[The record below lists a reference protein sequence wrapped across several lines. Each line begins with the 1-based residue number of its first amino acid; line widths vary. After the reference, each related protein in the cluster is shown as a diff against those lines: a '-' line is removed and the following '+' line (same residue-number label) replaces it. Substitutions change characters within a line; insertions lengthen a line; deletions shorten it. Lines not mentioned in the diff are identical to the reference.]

1 MRKKNQTL
9 LGLMLSSFIVNLGW
23 GAILPFM
30 AVYTDL
36 FFYDFD
42 WGFVIIDVATQI
54 GLLTSA
60 MMISRAFLAPIYGK
74 LSDKAGRKPVI
85 VVGLSMYVFLT
96 FGFGLATAFW
106 SLFLVRFLQ
115 GIASAL
121 VWPVAESAI
130 VDISEDEKRGRNL
143 GWFILSQSLGWA
155 IGPFLGSGLFAL
167 SKLLVP
173 TTILALVNTNIS
185 ALVQTD
191 ISALIQ
197 TNISAFRIT
206 FFILGG
212 ISFFAFIAFNFM
224 VIDPKTQ
231 KAKMSA
237 RELWI
242 ALKEVLITTGK
253 IRFGIPS
260 FLRPSFW
267 RERNGSLR
275 SIYFLS
281 FTNGFNFAMVFP
293 ILSLFL
299 VESYA
304 MTPEYIG
311 IIFGISGIAGVTFNP
326 LGGYLAD
333 KTSKKGLVVI
343 SGILSAILLFFLGFQ
358 MTVIALIAL
367 FVSRQLIQQINMPAF
382 RALQADLV
390 EEKVRGQEFG
400 NVQMFN
406 NLGAVL
412 GPIIGGILYG
422 QFRSANP
429 QWYIGSIG
437 VFGLEILLIITTIIM
452 IFSSVMIFFF
462 VKKKDMIVNTK
473 KVILPKEK
481 LVSITDTD

>member
-42 WGFVIIDVATQI
+42 LGFVIIDVATQI

-74 LSDKAGRKPVI
+74 LSDVAGRKPVI

-106 SLFLVRFLQ
+106 SLFLVRFFQ

-167 SKLLVP
+167 SKLLV
-173 TTILALVNTNIS
+173 TTDVN
-185 ALVQTD
+185 
-191 ISALIQ
+191 
-197 TNISAFRIT
+197 AFRIT
-206 FFILGG
+206 FFMLGG
-212 ISFFAFIAFNFM
+212 LSFFAFIAFNFM

-231 KAKMSA
+231 RAKMSVK
-237 RELWI
+237 ELWT
-242 ALKEVLITTGK
+242 ALKEVLKATGR
-253 IRFGIPS
+253 IRIGIPS
-260 FLRPSFW
+260 FFRPSFW

-275 SIYFLS
+275 SIYLLS

-304 MTPEYIG
+304 MTPEYVG

-333 KTSKKGLVVI
+333 KTSKKGIVVI
-343 SGILSAILLFFLGFQ
+343 SGIISAIFLFFLGFQ
-358 MTVIALIAL
+358 MTVI
-367 FVSRQLIQQINMPAF
+367 
-382 RALQADLV
+382 
-390 EEKVRGQEFG
+390 
-400 NVQMFN
+400 
-406 NLGAVL
+406 
-412 GPIIGGILYG
+412 
-422 QFRSANP
+422 
-429 QWYIGSIG
+429 
-437 VFGLEILLIITTIIM
+437 T
-452 IFSSVMIFFF
+452 
-462 VKKKDMIVNTK
+462 
-473 KVILPKEK
+473 
-481 LVSITDTD
+481 

>member
-1 MRKKNQTL
+1 
-9 LGLMLSSFIVNLGW
+9 MLSSFIVNLGW

-42 WGFVIIDVATQI
+42 LGFVIIDVATQI

-74 LSDKAGRKPVI
+74 LSDVAGRKPVI

-106 SLFLVRFLQ
+106 SLFLVRFFQ

-167 SKLLVP
+167 SKLLV
-173 TTILALVNTNIS
+173 TTDVN
-185 ALVQTD
+185 
-191 ISALIQ
+191 
-197 TNISAFRIT
+197 AFRIT
-206 FFILGG
+206 FFMLGG
-212 ISFFAFIAFNFM
+212 LSFFAFIAFNFM

-231 KAKMSA
+231 RAKMSVK
-237 RELWI
+237 ELWT
-242 ALKEVLITTGK
+242 ALKEVLKATGR
-253 IRFGIPS
+253 IRIGIPS
-260 FLRPSFW
+260 FFRPSFW

-275 SIYFLS
+275 SIYLLS

-304 MTPEYIG
+304 MTPEYVG

-333 KTSKKGLVVI
+333 KTSKKGIVVI
-343 SGILSAILLFFLGFQ
+343 SGIISAIFLFFLGFQ
-358 MTVIALIAL
+358 MTVITLIAL
-367 FVSRQLIQQINMPAF
+367 FVTRQLIQQVNMPAF

-390 EEKVRGQEFG
+390 EVKIRGQEFG

-406 NLGAVL
+406 NLGAVF
-412 GPIIGGILYG
+412 GPIVGGILYG

-429 QWYIGSIG
+429 KWFIGSIG
-437 VFGLEILLIITTIIM
+437 IFGLEVLLIITTVIM
-452 IFSSVMIFFF
+452 IISSFVIYFF
-462 VKKKDMIVNTK
+462 VKKKDMVVN
-473 KVILPKEK
+473 IPKDEVLEKK
-481 LVSITDTD
+481 LVPITDTD